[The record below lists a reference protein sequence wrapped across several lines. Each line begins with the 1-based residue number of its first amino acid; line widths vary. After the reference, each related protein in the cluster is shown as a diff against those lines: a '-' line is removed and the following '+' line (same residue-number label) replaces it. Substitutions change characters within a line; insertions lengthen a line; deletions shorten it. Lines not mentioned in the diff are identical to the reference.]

1 MKYNG
6 YQTFISWI
14 WCSFWKVVNI
24 SLGKHLVCGN
34 LELLTN
40 PENDWLPYRDSVNWE
55 YEERVQKAPLRST
68 LSLSVTACLTSTN
81 LIPLIFLSFDIIC
94 VNLICLRSNYRNI
107 QYKILYR
114 ENGNP
119 KIAYVLQFAILIIE
133 VMGFTF

>member
-40 PENDWLPYRDSVNWE
+40 PENDWLLYLARS
-55 YEERVQKAPLRST
+55 YGFCQLRIWGKST
-68 LSLSVTACLTSTN
+68 ESSSKIYSLSLSVTACLTSTS
-81 LIPLIFLSFDIIC
+81 LIPLMSCKVSLTHCLIDQFVIVLFPDSSIHMYMYNKSYINSWWWALYFLF
-94 VNLICLRSNYRNI
+94 
-107 QYKILYR
+107 
-114 ENGNP
+114 
-119 KIAYVLQFAILIIE
+119 
-133 VMGFTF
+133 